1 MRSWIN
7 LSIKILLR
15 KIHTGSYDRRAPSTE
30 DMNALPIIVGAL
42 CVIAIAYRYYSAFIA
57 AKVLALDDSR
67 PVPSQT
73 MYDGHNYYPTNKW
86 VLFGHHFAAISGA
99 GPLIGPVLA
108 AQFGFLPGLL
118 WLVIGVCL
126 GGAVHDFMIL
136 AASIRRKGKSLAEIA
151 RTEISGLS
159 GFVAAI
165 AILFIVVIALA
176 GLGLVVVNAL
186 AESPWGTFTVGFTI
200 PLALFMGLYMYRFRK
215 GKIVEATVIGVIGL
229 LLAVYLGG
237 RIADSSWAATFT
249 LSPHKI
255 TLLMA
260 GYGFIASVLPVWLLL
275 APCDYLSSYL
285 KIGTVAVLI
294 LGVILVHPHLQMPP
308 LTPFVAGGGPV
319 VPGKVYPFVFITIA
333 CGAISGFHSLISSGT
348 TPKMIKKETD
358 ARLIGYGSMLME
370 GIVGV
375 VALIA
380 ATSLFPGDYFAI
392 NTAQRNEVERAKYVR
407 MVDAEGQ
414 QGFDLQTKE
423 LDHLEAESGEK
434 VRGRTGGAVTLALGI
449 AKIFDGIP
457 GLRGLMKYWYH
468 FAIMFEAL
476 FILTTIDAGT
486 RVARF
491 LLGEFGGRFY
501 RKLEQPNWLPGSI
514 VTSAAIVAAWTA
526 FIWTGSVSTIWPM
539 FGIANQLLA
548 AVALCV
554 ATTVV
559 INLGKARYSWVTLL
573 PLSFVAT
580 TTLVAGYQSIRDIFW
595 PQTFNPA
602 TTVQGYINTSLTALI
617 MLAAIIVLVDSVRKW
632 IGGKKRTE
640 LTADAAIAEA

>member
-1 MRSWIN
+1 MS
-7 LSIKILLR
+7 
-15 KIHTGSYDRRAPSTE
+15 
-30 DMNALPIIVGAL
+30 ALPIIIGAL
-42 CVIAIAYRYYSAFIA
+42 CVMAIAYRYYSAFLA
-57 AKVLALDDSR
+57 AKVLALDDAR
-67 PVPSQT
+67 PVPSKT
-73 MYDGHNYYPTNKW
+73 MSDGHNYYPTNKW

-99 GPLIGPVLA
+99 GPLVGPVLA

-136 AASIRRKGKSLAEIA
+136 VGSVRRRGKSLAEIA
-151 RTEISGLS
+151 RTEISPLS
-159 GFVAAI
+159 GLVAGV

-186 AESPWGTFTVGFTI
+186 AESPWGTFTVAFTI
-200 PLALFMGLYMYRFRK
+200 PLALLMGLYMYRFRV
-215 GKIVEATVIGVIGL
+215 GKIAEASIIGIVGL
-229 LLAVYLGG
+229 LFAVYLGG
-237 RIADSSWAATFT
+237 RIADSSFAATFT
-249 LSPHKI
+249 LSRNSLI
-255 TLLMA
+255 LIMA
-260 GYGFIASVLPVWLLL
+260 AYGFIASVLPVWMLLC
-275 APCDYLSSYL
+275 PRDYLSSYL
-285 KIGTVAVLI
+285 KIGTIAFLI
-294 LGVILVHPHLQMPP
+294 LGVMLVNPTLHMPA
-308 LTPFVAGGGPV
+308 LTPFTAGGGPV
-319 VPGKVYPFVFITIA
+319 IPGKLYPFVFITIA
-333 CGAISGFHSLISSGT
+333 CGAISAFHALISSGT

-358 ARLIGYGSMLME
+358 ARMIGYGGMLME
-370 GIVGV
+370 GVVGV

-392 NTAQRNEVERAKYVR
+392 NTAQKTDAQKAAYVR
-407 MVDAEGQ
+407 MVDEHSA
-414 QGFDLQTKE
+414 QGFNLQPQEIDK
-423 LDHLEAESGEK
+423 LEQESGEK

-476 FILTTIDAGT
+476 FILTTIDTGT

-501 RKLEQPNWLPGSI
+501 RKLEQPNLLPGSI
-514 VTSAAIVAAWTA
+514 VTSAVVVTAWAA
-526 FIWTGSVSTIWPM
+526 FIWSGSISTIWPM

-554 ATTVV
+554 ATT
-559 INLGKARYSWVTLL
+559 IIFNMGKGRYSWVTLV

-595 PQTFNPA
+595 PQAQNPA
-602 TTVQGYINTSLTALI
+602 TTTQGYINTSLTVLI
-617 MLAAIIVLVDSVRKW
+617 MTAAVIVLIDSMRKW
-632 IGGKKRTE
+632 IGGRNRTQ
-640 LTADAAIAEA
+640 LTNEAALAEV